1 MKDDGKQYK
10 RKKTATYHDT
20 AFAAF
25 NYLLRKYVKSGD
37 VSLEDEHQ
45 LSKRPPKIDI
55 IVLKKNRNIE
65 IETSWGKIFREYN
78 IIEYKSPVDS
88 TLSISVFNKVI
99 HGYVGLYASQEN
111 IKLTDMTATIVCYN
125 KPAELFEVLR
135 NELNYKILRKGKGIY
150 YITQKGLPE
159 DKSLLIQTVVS
170 GELEDSD
177 LVLKALR
184 AKIDEATAKKVVELP
199 VEDDDYFV
207 SLSPWWEVMILENG
221 LILSQEAN
229 MNKWGTLVKEM
240 KKRGLVGYYEQ
251 KWLEDGI
258 QEGMQKGMQ
267 RGIQQI
273 LDILQREGYDI
284 NSIKSKL
291 PPSFA

>member
-1 MKDDGKQYK
+1 MKDDNAQPKPK
-10 RKKTATYHDT
+10 RKKTATYHDA

-25 NYLLRKYVKSGD
+25 NYLLRKYVKNGD
-37 VSLEDEHQ
+37 VTLESEHQ

-55 IVLKKNRNIE
+55 IVLKKNKNVE
-65 IETSWGKIFREYN
+65 IDTSWGKIFREYN

-88 TLSISVFNKVI
+88 LLSISVFNKVI

-125 KPAELFEVLR
+125 KPPELFNILK
-135 NELNYKILRKGKGIY
+135 NELNYKILRKTDGIY
-150 YITQKGLPE
+150 YILQKGLPE
-159 DKSLLIQTVVS
+159 NKSLLIQIVVS
-170 GELEDSD
+170 SELKDSD

-199 VEDDDYFV
+199 VEDDDYLV
-207 SLSPWWEVMILENG
+207 SLSSWWEVMILENG

-251 KWLEDGI
+251 KWMD
-258 QEGMQKGMQ
+258 EGMEKGMQ
-267 RGIQQI
+267 RGMQQI
-273 LDILQREGYDI
+273 FDVLQKEGYDV
-284 NSIKSKL
+284 NLIKSKL
-291 PPSFA
+291 PHSFA